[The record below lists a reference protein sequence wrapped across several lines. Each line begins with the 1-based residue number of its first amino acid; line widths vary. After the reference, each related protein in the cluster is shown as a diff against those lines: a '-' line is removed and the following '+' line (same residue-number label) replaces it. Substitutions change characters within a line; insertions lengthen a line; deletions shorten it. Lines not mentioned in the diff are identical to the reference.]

1 MRRALCAPGAEEL
14 RRVLTEKLSTVAQLA
29 LLTPRE
35 WAAGGAPD
43 PAGRGALLVVN
54 THLFYH
60 PMAGHIRML
69 QASAPPPSLVASRC
83 GCMLLP
89 SLSARQQCPL

>member
-1 MRRALCAPGAEEL
+1 VRGEMRRALGAPGAEEL

-69 QASAPPPSLVASRC
+69 QACAPPLPSSPRGAAAC
-83 GCMLLP
+83 CLP
-89 SLSARQQCPL
+89 SLSARE